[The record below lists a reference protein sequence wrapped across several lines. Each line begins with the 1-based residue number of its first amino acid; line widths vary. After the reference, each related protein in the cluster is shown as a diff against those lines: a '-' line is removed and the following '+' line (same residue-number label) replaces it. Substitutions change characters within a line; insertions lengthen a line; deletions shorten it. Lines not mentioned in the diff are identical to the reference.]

1 MGRRGKMKVL
11 KRVVWLAFGTVSA
24 GNAVAGPAELPA
36 PESPAVLLNQATAE
50 DIQRLSGAT
59 RGVAEEIVAFRTSRG
74 RVSSVEE
81 LRALPSVTPEVLNG
95 LRKNVSVQVL
105 LPVGLNSG
113 APAGS
118 ASQVL
123 ASFAHEPTIQQVQM
137 WATDY
142 AKASPHLVDRWL
154 KASKTFAS
162 LPQLTLEYR
171 YRDGWD
177 QDFVYLTDAGGA
189 ALTPEEDVSPQFS
202 DGGQDQDA
210 YYTARMRWDLNELI
224 MSSERIRVINEAQD
238 LSKLRDKLLEN
249 VTERYFERRRLQV
262 EMKLAPRQDV
272 MGQVRDQIALMELT
286 AHLDA
291 YTGGAFSAALARIEG
306 AGKEL

>member
-1 MGRRGKMKVL
+1 MKQHAKVAVL
-11 KRVVWLAFGTVSA
+11 VLGSVVGSAALATPS
-24 GNAVAGPAELPA
+24 ER
-36 PESPAVLLNQATAE
+36 PEVLLNQATAQ
-50 DIQRLSGAT
+50 DIQRLSGASSE
-59 RGVAEEIVAFRTSRG
+59 VAEEIIAFRTSRG

-81 LRALPSVTPEVLNG
+81 LRALPSVTPEMLNG
-95 LRKNVSVQVL
+95 LRKHVSVQVL
-105 LPVGLNSG
+105 LPVGMNG
-113 APAGS
+113 NDPALS
-118 ASQVL
+118 ASKVL
-123 ASFAHEPTIQQVQM
+123 ASYSHEPSIQQVQM

-142 AKASPHLVDRWL
+142 AKASPHLVERWL

-189 ALTPEEDVSPQFS
+189 ALTPEEDVTPQFS

-210 YYTARMRWDLNELI
+210 YYTVRMRWDLNELV

-238 LSKLRDKLLEN
+238 LSKLRDKLLED